1 MSEEN
6 KNKGSWGCFI
16 FVFIFISAGIPAAT
30 KGEGPIKSRLAA
42 PLVPVPVSNR
52 FPYFYDLCKPKLIK

>member
-16 FVFIFISAGIPAAT
+16 FVFILIAAGIPAAT
-30 KGEGPIKSRLAA
+30 KGEGPIGTIVVVIFGFTSDGKRGRCRSTYRT
-42 PLVPVPVSNR
+42 
-52 FPYFYDLCKPKLIK
+52 

>member
-16 FVFIFISAGIPAAT
+16 FVFILIAAGIPAAT
-30 KGEGPIKSRLAA
+30 KGEGPMGTIVVVIFGFALA
-42 PLVPVPVSNR
+42 
-52 FPYFYDLCKPKLIK
+52 FYIAKALSGKG

>member
-16 FVFIFISAGIPAAT
+16 FVFILISAGIPAAT
-30 KGEGPIKSRLAA
+30 KGEGPIGTIVVVIFGFALA
-42 PLVPVPVSNR
+42 
-52 FPYFYDLCKPKLIK
+52 FYIAKALSGKD

>member
-16 FVFIFISAGIPAAT
+16 FVFILIAAGIPAAT
-30 KGEGPIKSRLAA
+30 KGEGPIGNYCCCDFWIRVGFLYS
-42 PLVPVPVSNR
+42 
-52 FPYFYDLCKPKLIK
+52 

>member
-16 FVFIFISAGIPAAT
+16 FVFILIAAGIPAAT
-30 KGEGPIKSRLAA
+30 KGEGPIGTIVVVILDSLW
-42 PLVPVPVSNR
+42 L
-52 FPYFYDLCKPKLIK
+52 FI

>member
-16 FVFIFISAGIPAAT
+16 FVFILIAAGIPAAT
-30 KGEGPIKSRLAA
+30 KGEGPIGTIVVVIFGFVLAF
-42 PLVPVPVSNR
+42 L
-52 FPYFYDLCKPKLIK
+52 